1 MQSVSGSSLGET
13 LLIISAVKDP
23 GRRPLRFFGHLC
35 YPEQRSHFHHKPS
48 KGHCSESSS
57 GIRSTDSSVCVCV
70 CVCVCVWATQLC
82 PTLQPHGLYPP
93 GSSVHGNSSGKNTG
107 VSCHSLLQASSRPR
121 DRTQISCIAD
131 SLLSEPPGKE
141 DTWQVLAGIFLFLLG
156 PGGQMP
162 KVLGVLLDT

>member
-70 CVCVCVWATQLC
+70 CVCVSHSVVSDSATPWTVPTRLLC
-82 PTLQPHGLYPP
+82 PWEFFRQEYW
-93 GSSVHGNSSGKNTG
+93 
-107 VSCHSLLQASSRPR
+107 
-121 DRTQISCIAD
+121 
-131 SLLSEPPGKE
+131 SELPFPS
-141 DTWQVLAGIFLFLLG
+141 AGIFPTQGSNPDLLHCRFFTIWATRE
-156 PGGQMP
+156 GGHMASTGWYLP
-162 KVLGVLLDT
+162 FPLGTRGSNA

>member
-70 CVCVCVWATQLC
+70 CVCVCEPLSCVRLC
-82 PTLQPHGLYPP
+82 NPMDCTHQAPLSMGI
-93 GSSVHGNSSGKNTG
+93 
-107 VSCHSLLQASSRPR
+107 LQARILEWVAIPFCRHLPDPGIEPRSPALQILYYLSHQGRRTHGKYWLVSSFSAW
-121 DRTQISCIAD
+121 DQ
-131 SLLSEPPGKE
+131 
-141 DTWQVLAGIFLFLLG
+141 
-156 PGGQMP
+156 
-162 KVLGVLLDT
+162 GVKCLKS